1 MANITLLSDLGLLD
15 ASSGIVKG
23 ILYNA
28 IPNAYITDVSHD
40 VIPFHTLQAA
50 YILGGAYMRFPVGTA
65 HLVLVDV
72 HYVTSPRLIVA
83 AAGSQYIL
91 APDNGII
98 PAMLNEPYDC
108 WLCYE
113 HNAGAPNEAWLQ
125 AAAAAINELQVR
137 SAAEIGWPSYTPTN
151 EHLHKGEED
160 GRTVNCSVIYI
171 DNFGNL
177 VTDMTV
183 ERFASLN
190 TNDRFLLSVGVDVID
205 RLSNTYT
212 DVPKGDPLC
221 RFNSRGYMEICVHRG
236 NASALLGFRVGGIYN
251 DIKITFE

>member
-23 ILYNA
+23 VLYNA
-28 IPNAYITDVSHD
+28 IPNACITDISHD
-40 VIPFHTLQAA
+40 VMPFHTLQAA
-50 YILGGAYMRFPVGTA
+50 YILGGAYKGFPAGTA

-72 HYVTSPRLIVA
+72 HYAANPRLIVA
-83 AAGSQYIL
+83 VAGSQYIL

-98 PAMLNEPYDC
+98 PAALNEPYEC
-108 WLCYE
+108 MLCYE
-113 HNAGAPNEAWLQ
+113 HNTAASQEDWLQ
-125 AAAAAINELQVR
+125 AAAAAISKLQVQ
-137 SAAEIGWPSYTPTN
+137 SPSVIGWPSYAPTMQQPPTTM
-151 EHLHKGEED
+151 ED
-160 GRTVNCSVIYI
+160 GGSVNCSVIYI

-177 VTDMTV
+177 VTDMTSG
-183 ERFASLN
+183 RFASLN
-190 TNDRFLLSVGVDVID
+190 KNGRFLLSVGVDVID

>member
-23 ILYNA
+23 ILYHTISGA
-28 IPNAYITDVSHD
+28 RITDISHE
-40 VIPFHTLQAA
+40 VAAFHTLQAA
-50 YILGGAYMRFPVGTA
+50 YILGGAYKSFPAGTA

-72 HYVTSPRLIVA
+72 HYGVNPRLIVA
-83 AAGSQYIL
+83 AAGAQYIL

-98 PAMLNEPYDC
+98 PAALNEPYEC

-113 HNAGAPNEAWLQ
+113 HLADAPHEAWLR
-125 AAAAAINELQVR
+125 AAAMAISKLQLQPPAAI
-137 SAAEIGWPSYTPTN
+137 GWQKYTPAIQQVHTV
-151 EHLHKGEED
+151 ED
-160 GRTVNCSVIYI
+160 ERSVNCGIIYI

-177 VTDMTV
+177 VTDMTI
-183 ERFASLN
+183 ERFGSLN
-190 TNDRFLLSVGVDVID
+190 RNGRFLLSVGVDVID
-205 RLSNTYT
+205 KLSTTYT